1 MDKEDKNTRGRMTDN
16 IVASRMVELRPNIH
30 LIKSEK
36 AGSHVYLI
44 RGDNKNVLID
54 TGMTANFPYLKASL
68 QKLNLRPK
76 DIHLIILT
84 HEPADHIGAT
94 TYFFD
99 TAVVTAHRLAANK
112 IELQDEFVTLM
123 KYCNVSCRPFHADLW
138 LEDGSLIDL
147 GNYKLHA
154 LHTPGH
160 TSGCMCLY
168 ETKENF
174 LFTGDTVFG
183 GGTLSG
189 IASSGNIS
197 DYMNSLQRLSSLKVA
212 GLYPGHGKPSE
223 DPEGD
228 VLRGLERA
236 RALLDDTKILF
247 DTLARKWGKQVMVE
261 RTLRRLSPGK
271 GN

>member
-94 TYFFD
+94 GYFFD

-147 GNYKLHA
+147 GIPRAAY
-154 LHTPGH
+154 
-160 TSGCMCLY
+160 
-168 ETKENF
+168 
-174 LFTGDTVFG
+174 
-183 GGTLSG
+183 
-189 IASSGNIS
+189 AS
-197 DYMNSLQRLSSLKVA
+197 MR
-212 GLYPGHGKPSE
+212 P
-223 DPEGD
+223 
-228 VLRGLERA
+228 
-236 RALLDDTKILF
+236 
-247 DTLARKWGKQVMVE
+247 
-261 RTLRRLSPGK
+261 RRICSSPGTRFSVAVPFPVLLPR
-271 GN
+271 GILATT

>member
-1 MDKEDKNTRGRMTDN
+1 MADSGIT
-16 IVASRMVELRPNIH
+16 SRIVELRPSIY
-30 LIKSEK
+30 LIKAETP
-36 AGSHVYLI
+36 GSHVYLVK
-44 RGDNKNVLID
+44 GNSKNVLID
-54 TGMTANFPYLKASL
+54 TGMTANFPHLKASL
-68 QKLNLRPK
+68 QELGLRPK
-76 DIHLIILT
+76 DVHFITLT
-84 HEPADHIGAT
+84 HEHFDHIGAT

-99 TAVVTAHRLAANK
+99 TAVVAAHRLAANK

-160 TSGCMCLY
+160 TSGCICLY
-168 ETKENF
+168 ETKENL
-174 LFTGDTVFG
+174 LFTGDTVFS

-197 DYMNSLQRLSSLKVA
+197 DYMNSLQRLSSLKVEA
-212 GLYPGHGKPSE
+212 LYPGHGKPSE

-228 VLRGLERA
+228 ILRGLERA
-236 RALLDDTKILF
+236 RALLEDTKILF